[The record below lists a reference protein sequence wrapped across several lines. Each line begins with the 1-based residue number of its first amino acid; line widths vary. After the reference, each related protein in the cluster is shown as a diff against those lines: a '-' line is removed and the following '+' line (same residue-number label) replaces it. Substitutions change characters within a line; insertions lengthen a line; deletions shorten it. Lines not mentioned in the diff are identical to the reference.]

1 MAYEK
6 QHWKDALQA
15 AKPERGGQDS
25 DANQREQKKKAR
37 LMYAKRILERD
48 IKQYIK
54 QEKSGIKYKQIDKIG
69 RKHGFYVV

>member
-1 MAYEK
+1 
-6 QHWKDALQA
+6 
-15 AKPERGGQDS
+15 
-25 DANQREQKKKAR
+25 
-37 LMYAKRILERD
+37 MYAKRILERD